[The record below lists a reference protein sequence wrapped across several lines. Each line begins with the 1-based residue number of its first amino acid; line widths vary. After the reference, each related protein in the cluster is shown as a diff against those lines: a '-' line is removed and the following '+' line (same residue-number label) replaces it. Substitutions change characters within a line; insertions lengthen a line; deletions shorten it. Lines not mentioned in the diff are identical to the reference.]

1 MKKINNLGNEKLGG
15 CEKANKECTSVLE
28 DMKYVNCKI
37 VGLQKSL
44 QGIQFVASMKISS
57 SSKSTTWITRHT
69 LSSKLFGHQQTLYN
83 SLTFTAIRSTNSWPL
98 SL

>member
-15 CEKANKECTSVLE
+15 CEKAYKECTSVLE

-44 QGIQFVASMKISS
+44 QGIQFVASMKM
-57 SSKSTTWITRHT
+57 
-69 LSSKLFGHQQTLYN
+69 
-83 SLTFTAIRSTNSWPL
+83 
-98 SL
+98 

>member
-15 CEKANKECTSVLE
+15 CEEANKECTSVLK

-44 QGIQFVASMKISS
+44 QGIQFVASMKM
-57 SSKSTTWITRHT
+57 
-69 LSSKLFGHQQTLYN
+69 
-83 SLTFTAIRSTNSWPL
+83 
-98 SL
+98 